1 MKNIYLIGFMGAG
14 KSAIGP
20 LLAEKIGYKFVDAD
34 SIIEEE
40 AEKSIP
46 EIFKQKGQKHFRDLE
61 SKVIHKL
68 ARLERLVVALGG
80 GAPIRYENRAIIK
93 KGISIYLQVEPA
105 VILERTSSSSD
116 RPLLAGLKDQQRL
129 GRIEKMLNEREKYYQ
144 EADIVV
150 NNGKRPIEEVVE
162 EINRKVK
169 SYEKNKC

>member
-20 LLAEKIGYKFVDAD
+20 LLAEKIGYKFVDSD
-34 SIIEEE
+34 SAIEKET
-40 AEKSIP
+40 EKSIP
-46 EIFKQKGQKHFRDLE
+46 EIFKQKGEKHFRDLE
-61 SKVIHKL
+61 SKVIDKL

-80 GAPIRYENRAIIK
+80 GAPIRSENRAVIK

-105 VILERTSSSSD
+105 VIFERTSCSD

-129 GRIEKMLNEREKYYQ
+129 QRIEKMLNKREKYYQ
-144 EADIVV
+144 KADIIV
-150 NNGKRPIEEVVE
+150 NNGKKPKEEVVE